1 MIIIA
6 AMTGDRVIGKRGRL
20 PWNIPEEYAHFLSL
34 IRGATVIMG
43 RRSYEAFGSDCT
55 CKHMIVV
62 SRSSPAIEG
71 VTVCGSVED
80 AIVLAAGLGQ
90 KVFIAGG
97 STVYE
102 QTIHRATEMDLSFIR
117 KPYDGDSYFPEFDL
131 HEWDVLRREP
141 YEEFEFVVYARRRDT
156 VSGNTKPEGG
166 YDGIPAD

>member
-20 PWNIPEEYAHFLSL
+20 PWNVPEEYEHFLSL
-34 IRGATVIMG
+34 VRGATVIMG
-43 RRSYEAFGSDCT
+43 RRSYEAFGGDCS

-62 SRSSPAIEG
+62 SRSRPEIPG
-71 VTVCGSVED
+71 VSVCGSVED

-102 QTIHRATEMDLSFIR
+102 QTIQRATEMDLSFIR
-117 KPYDGDSYFPEFDL
+117 KPYDGDSFFPEFDRS
-131 HEWDVLRREP
+131 EWDVLRRES
-141 YEEFEFVVYARRRDT
+141 YEEFEFVVYTRRKGTIAAKSKPGR
-156 VSGNTKPEGG
+156 GNDEL
-166 YDGIPAD
+166 PAD